1 MCVSDQRQAWVMKQD
16 GSYAKRDLNEV
27 GIHEKLMMIAKQSVL
42 PIEEKMQS
50 VAMVESDKATDKN

>member
-1 MCVSDQRQAWVMKQD
+1 MKQD